1 MWELATGVRVTRFQR
16 SALWGTMGRVGAD
29 VVVLHPV
36 QRETPDAAL
45 VMRARDGDEVALQ
58 QLFERHYPPAVSL
71 AFRLMPADDPEDIA
85 QEAMLEAL
93 KGLGQLETPEAFGG
107 WLRRIVVSRV
117 TRRLKRKRLL
127 RRLGMGTVELVDV
140 ELVVSRAAP
149 PDLALELKQLY
160 SRLDLL
166 PSDER
171 VALVLRRVEGL
182 ALDEVAQSLGVSL
195 STAKRRVASA
205 EARLQLGGRDE

>member
-1 MWELATGVRVTRFQR
+1 M
-16 SALWGTMGRVGAD
+16 
-29 VVVLHPV
+29 VVLHPV